1 MTAKKM
7 EAIIFEDGWYLIEIR
22 GSHHQY
28 KHPIKQGKVTIPFHS
43 KPKDLNSKTLQ
54 SIFKQAQLDMRNY
67 V

>member
-7 EAIIFEDGWYLIEIR
+7 EAIIFEDGWYLVEIR

-28 KHPIKQGKVTIPFHS
+28 KHRTKKGKVTIPFRT